1 MRVLG
6 IDPGTH
12 RCGAGIIDGEGNRYK
27 LVEAFVI
34 KTKATAPIEAR
45 LYQVFSEIK
54 RLIAEFKPDVL
65 ALEGLFYAKDIQA
78 VVRIGEA
85 RACAMLAAQENI
97 LPIFEYA
104 PTAVKQSVTGNGR
117 ATKEQVQFMVT
128 RLLSLKDMPY
138 ADSADALAIAICH
151 LHNARRLT
159 PSIVKDR
166 RLTTNDGRQQNRSN
180 KINIL
185 LNRAK
190 KN

>member
-85 RACAMLAAQENI
+85 RACAMLAAQENK

-128 RLLSLKDMPY
+128 KLLNLKEMPY

-151 LHNARRLT
+151 LHNRHRSPKMPSGQKKREPNRLT
-159 PSIVKDR
+159 RFIEATK
-166 RLTTNDGRQQNRSN
+166 
-180 KINIL
+180 K
-185 LNRAK
+185 AK
-190 KN
+190 K

>member
-12 RCGAGIIDGEGNRYK
+12 RCGAGFIDGEGNRYK

-85 RACAMLAAQENI
+85 RACAMLAAQENK

-128 RLLSLKDMPY
+128 KLLNLKEMPY
-138 ADSADALAIAICH
+138 ADSVKTQCPRL
-151 LHNARRLT
+151 LSWRRLKHQTLQMLVPPT
-159 PSIVKDR
+159 PLVWSNSVPKDSLGLR
-166 RLTTNDGRQQNRSN
+166 
-180 KINIL
+180 
-185 LNRAK
+185 
-190 KN
+190 

>member
-12 RCGAGIIDGEGNRYK
+12 RCGAGILDAEGNRYK
-27 LVEAFVI
+27 IVDAEVI
-34 KTKATAPIEAR
+34 RAKSSLPIEER
-45 LYQVFSEIK
+45 LYFIFENLR
-54 RLIAEFKPDVL
+54 RLIKEFQPDVL
-65 ALEGLFYAKDIQA
+65 ALESLFYAKDIQA

-85 RACAMLAAQENI
+85 RACAMLAAREMK

-128 RLLSLKDMPY
+128 KLLNLKDAPY

-151 LHNARRLT
+151 LHNYRGVAKMIKAPRPLARDPRKT
-159 PSIVKDR
+159 FNPSV
-166 RLTTNDGRQQNRSN
+166 LRSPG
-180 KINIL
+180 L
-185 LNRAK
+185 RP
-190 KN
+190 